1 MLSFFSLVTRSGTFW
16 SEYPHHCYSSASDCP
31 LRQRFKIMSII
42 GHLNQTSDKLFEW
55 KFHFSTKSAS
65 SFVAKRNISVLM
77 SQRRKAKRFLTCR
90 NNCKKKQ
97 FFRILLFIVF
107 AQFCLSTFLRSAILQ
122 SAWKLEKNLL
132 SAYYEWATNVLMR
145 ISFKNFIFFI
155 WISLK
160 NQSLTSF
167 FCWLN

>member
-90 NNCKKKQ
+90 NNCKKTSFSAFSYSLYLLNFVCRH
-97 FFRILLFIVF
+97 FFV
-107 AQFCLSTFLRSAILQ
+107 LQ
-122 SAWKLEKNLL
+122 SYNRLGNWKRIFYRLIMNEQQMFSCEFHSK
-132 SAYYEWATNVLMR
+132 
-145 ISFKNFIFFI
+145 ISFFLFEF
-155 WISLK
+155 L
-160 NQSLTSF
+160 
-167 FCWLN
+167 